1 VGDFLKIGFESPCR
15 MKAEESERLFQYKGG
30 KKNMAQPEFE
40 APDFL
45 DGNSPTEIQERMMQ
59 NLPEDID
66 DSPGGFP
73 YDFTMPS
80 ALEKSEL
87 MDFQLIRAIQ
97 IAFPQYAWDEWL
109 DMHGGRVGLTR
120 HPAAYAK
127 GYIRFEGEA
136 GTEIEEGTIVYVPE
150 TEVNEAIEFTTD
162 EDCVI
167 SDEGYVLVP
176 ATASEDGAE
185 SNVPAGAISIMD
197 DPLDE
202 VTAVINPEAFTGGT
216 AEESDDDFYDRI
228 STEYENQRTYL
239 GNDND
244 YIRWAKEAGAGD
256 CIVDAAANGPGT
268 VKLVLVDTNG
278 QPADEELCTKVFNY
292 IVSPDDRSKRLL
304 PTACAQ
310 LTCTGASSFKV
321 NFTCTGLVYDS
332 TTSIEKIKKNF
343 QELLPSVY
351 YEAKKESVLRYNDI
365 RPLLSQIDG
374 VEDFDEFLINGDM
387 KNITFVKEVYPETG
401 NCDFS

>member
-1 VGDFLKIGFESPCR
+1 
-15 MKAEESERLFQYKGG
+15 
-30 KKNMAQPEFE
+30 MAQPEFE

-59 NLPEDID
+59 NLPADID
-66 DSPGGFP
+66 DTPGGFP

-87 MDFQLIRAIQ
+87 MDFQLMRAIQ

-109 DMHGGRVGLTR
+109 DMHGIRVGLTR
-120 HPAAYAK
+120 HPATFAK

-136 GTEIEEGTIVYVPE
+136 GTEIEEGTIIYVPE
-150 TEVNEAIEFTTD
+150 TEVNEAVEFTTD

-167 SDEGYVLVP
+167 GDEGFVLVP
-176 ATASEDGAE
+176 ATASEDGPE
-185 SNVPAGAISIMD
+185 SNVPAGTISIMD
-197 DPLDE
+197 DPFDK
-202 VTAVINPEAFTGGT
+202 VIAITNPEAFSGGT

-228 STEYENQRTYL
+228 SIEYENQRTFL

-256 CIVDAAANGPGT
+256 CIVDATTNGPGT

-278 QPADEELCTKVFNY
+278 QPASEELCTKVFNY
-292 IVSPDDRSKRLL
+292 IVSPDDRTKRLL

-310 LTCTGASSFKV
+310 LSCVGASSFKV
-321 NFTCTGLVYDS
+321 DFSCTGLVYDE
-332 TTSIEKIKKNF
+332 TTSIEKIKKDF
-343 QELLPSVY
+343 QKLLPSVY

-365 RPLLSQIDG
+365 RPLLSRING
-374 VEDFDEFLINGDM
+374 VEDFDVFLINGAM
-387 KNITFVKEVYPETG
+387 KNITFAKEVYPETG